1 MAKELVCNMNVDEK
15 TAKHVSEING
25 NQVYLCS
32 AACKQQFEQNPGK
45 YGH

>member
-1 MAKELVCNMNVDEK
+1 MAKDPVSNMNVDEK

-45 YGH
+45 CGY